1 MSEMTWSVRIV
12 TGVRKRSARLK
23 ASIVSQ
29 NASWTDEGDST
40 IVSKLPP
47 WEA

>member
-1 MSEMTWSVRIV
+1 MV

-23 ASIVSQ
+23 ASMVSQ
-29 NASWTDEGDST
+29 NASCTEEGEST

-47 WEA
+47 CVQ